1 MTHLKNTCDDCQ
13 PLQRLTDLFEVV
25 KGGEDDVMT
34 SSHQTHGRQ
43 QLQHQS
49 FSPEKTIDVY
59 ALCNAQQLL

>member
-1 MTHLKNTCDDCQ
+1 MTVRHCNDS
-13 PLQRLTDLFEVV
+13 TDLFEVV

-49 FSPEKTIDVY
+49 FSPEKMIDVY
-59 ALCNAQQLL
+59 ALPSNYFKIR